1 MLDHPENS
9 TMTIPNPENA
19 RQEAESFLAAHPDI
33 KYLDAFVFDMN
44 CIVRGKR
51 YPRADIPHLYDAG
64 LLLPHSAMVLDV
76 TGNTSDAGGIGFSD
90 GDPDGMLRPVPGTLK
105 VVPWADVPTAQVVM
119 SYDESNGESAMLE
132 PRNVLAQVEAKLNAA
147 GLFPASALELEF
159 YLLDSQRTP
168 ERFPQFPISPG
179 TKERDKTTQVYGMA
193 ELDYYGEILREI
205 EDACHAQDIP
215 AYTASAEYAPG
226 QFEVNLKHSTSA
238 VAAADH
244 AALLRRAV
252 TNIAH
257 KHGFR
262 ASFMAKPFLEQA
274 GNGLHVH
281 VSVLDENGDNI
292 FADGDDGV
300 LGNDV
305 LRHGVGGMQAAL
317 AESMAIYAPN
327 VNSYRR
333 FQPNIYVPV
342 GPSWGTN
349 NRSLAF
355 RVPSGDSN
363 SRRIEHRI
371 AGADANPYLTLAAVL
386 AGLHYGLENK
396 LDPGQ
401 PGEGNTGAERDPSMP
416 RTLDQALE
424 KFAQAQILPNYLGQR
439 YMDIYRLTKEAEL
452 ESFRDYISGREY
464 DWYL

>member
-1 MLDHPENS
+1 MNALTPEAARIEAQAFLD
-9 TMTIPNPENA
+9 
-19 RQEAESFLAAHPDI
+19 AHPDI
-33 KYLDAFVFDMN
+33 QYLDAFVFDMN

-51 YPRADIPHLYDAG
+51 YPRADIAHLYEKG
-64 LLLPHSAMVLDV
+64 LLLPYSAMVVDV
-76 TGNTSDAGGIGFSD
+76 TGNSSDAGGIGFSD
-90 GDPDGMLRPVPGTLK
+90 GDPDGTLRPVPGTLAP
-105 VVPWADVPTAQVVM
+105 VPWADVPTAQAVM
-119 SYDESNGESAMLE
+119 SYDDSNGDAALLE
-132 PRNVLAQVEAKLNAA
+132 PRNVLAQVEAKLNAD

-159 YLLDSQRTP
+159 YLLDAERTP
-168 ERFPQFPISPG
+168 ERFPQAPISPG
-179 TKERDKTTQVYGMA
+179 TGERDKTTQVYGMA

-205 EDACHAQDIP
+205 EDACHAQNIP

-226 QFEVNLKHSTSA
+226 QFEINLKHCNSA
-238 VAAADH
+238 VEAADH

-252 TNIAH
+252 TCIAH

-262 ASFMAKPFLEQA
+262 ASFMAKPFLELA

-281 VSVLDENGDNI
+281 VSVLDGRGANI

-305 LRHGVGGMQAAL
+305 LRHAVGGMQTAL
-317 AESMAIYAPN
+317 AQSMAIYAPN

-342 GPSWGTN
+342 GPSWGAN

-355 RVPSGDSN
+355 RVPTGDSD

-371 AGADANPYLTLAAVL
+371 AGADANPYLTLAAIL
-386 AGLHYGLENK
+386 AGLHHGIKNK
-396 LDPGQ
+396 IDPGA

-424 KFAQAQILPNYLGQR
+424 MFGKSDILASYLGER

-452 ESFRDYISGREY
+452 DSFRDYISGREY